1 MKKEIRLLII
11 CVVIPLVLLFV
22 VLPLYHLFR
31 GNSDFMNMNYDSA
44 INQYEQ
50 AKWYGN
56 TKIKI
61 TYYEKAKNELALG
74 DYELAIN
81 DFKNSDNYGDSND
94 LLEKTAMDLINN
106 KNFNLAISAY
116 EAISG
121 DIKTPLYYNYAIG
134 MNAFEKE
141 KDYKKAIDSLNHCSS
156 IEGVSDKIKEAYYQ
170 LGTAYFNNK
179 DYKKAI
185 DSLNHCSSI
194 EGVNDKI
201 KEAHYQL
208 GTAYFNN
215 KEYDKAK
222 TEFGLSKEYGNSAYM
237 INACVFMT
245 ASDLWRS
252 ESYESAV
259 NVYNTLPLDFVY
271 DGVKVN
277 DRILCYNNYKKL
289 KELEGFYTTISGD
302 FHVKQIHTSTGIWN
316 GWDSDGNTGSFN
328 IKVTLNSDG
337 SMNVSGTAE
346 GWRYTNYY
354 TLASGLETSKFSV
367 TFNEKVY
374 TGTLKQGVLCSY
386 NNQTLKYLGDKK
398 FQLTYNATDR
408 SHDVYFNYVYTSNFV
423 FQKK

>member
-11 CVVIPLVLLFV
+11 CVVIPLVLLLV

-31 GNSDFMNMNYDSA
+31 GNSDFVNMNYDSA

-134 MNAFEKE
+134 INAFEKE

-156 IEGVSDKIKEAYYQ
+156 IEGVS
-170 LGTAYFNNK
+170 
-179 DYKKAI
+179 
-185 DSLNHCSSI
+185 
-194 EGVNDKI
+194 DKI

-245 ASDLWRS
+245 ASDLWRN

-259 NVYNTLPLDFVY
+259 NIYNTLPLDFVY

-277 DRILCYNNYKKL
+277 DRILCYNNYRKL
-289 KELEGFYTTISGD
+289 KELEGFYITISGD

-346 GWRYTNYY
+346 GLRYTNYY

-386 NNQTLKYLGDKK
+386 NNKTLKYLGDKK
-398 FQLTYNATDR
+398 FQLTYNETDR

>member
-11 CVVIPLVLLFV
+11 CVVIPLVLLLV
-22 VLPLYHLFR
+22 VLPLYLLFR
-31 GNSDFMNMNYDSA
+31 GNSDFVNMNYDSA

-141 KDYKKAIDSLNHCSS
+141 
-156 IEGVSDKIKEAYYQ
+156 
-170 LGTAYFNNK
+170 K